1 MSKKKIIFYTGSRAD
16 YGILEPIIKKLKK
29 KTDLFLVIGPHHFVK
44 NFGYSKKHINRKMF
58 KKTYNCESQ
67 INYRNVDINKFIK
80 SSIPKYKKIINNVDP
95 DLIII
100 LGDRYEVLSFVI
112 ASFFQNKKICHLHGG
127 EKTTGSFDDTIRH
140 VITKFSDYHFTTND
154 KYKNR
159 ILSLGENK
167 KNIFNFG
174 SIGAENLKKLK
185 YLSKEKILSK
195 LGIFNKKDIILVT
208 FHPETNSLKS
218 YKFQIETFL
227 SSLKKFNNYHFVFT
241 ASNGDPGGD
250 LFNSRIK
257 KFVRLNENSSFFY
270 TLGTQNYLNVMKFSK
285 MIIGNS
291 SSAIIESPSFNIP
304 VLNIGSRQNGREFSK
319 NILSCEINKAII
331 ENKIKKLSSFK
342 KKKLKQLNLNYKKN
356 SLLNTSN
363 KILNLVKKQKEFKY
377 FYDNKK

>member
-1 MSKKKIIFYTGSRAD
+1 
-16 YGILEPIIKKLKK
+16 
-29 KTDLFLVIGPHHFVK
+29 
-44 NFGYSKKHINRKMF
+44 MF

-95 DLIII
+95 DLVII

-257 KFVRLNENSSFFY
+257 KFVRLNENSSFFLY
-270 TLGTQNYLNVMKFSK
+270 FRNTKLFKCYEIF
-285 MIIGNS
+285 
-291 SSAIIESPSFNIP
+291 
-304 VLNIGSRQNGREFSK
+304 K
-319 NILSCEINKAII
+319 ND
-331 ENKIKKLSSFK
+331 
-342 KKKLKQLNLNYKKN
+342 YR
-356 SLLNTSN
+356 
-363 KILNLVKKQKEFKY
+363 
-377 FYDNKK
+377 

>member
-95 DLIII
+95 DLVII